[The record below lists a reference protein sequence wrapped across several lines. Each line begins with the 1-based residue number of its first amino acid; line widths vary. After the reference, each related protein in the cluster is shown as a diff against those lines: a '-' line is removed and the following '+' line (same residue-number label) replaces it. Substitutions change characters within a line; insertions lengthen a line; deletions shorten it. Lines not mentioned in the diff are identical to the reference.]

1 MGAGLVHLE
10 FTPSS
15 WTWWGYG
22 LFFLLT
28 GIGQIVYAAAVVR
41 WPNAGVLWLGIVGNL
56 GIVGLYLM
64 TRTNGIPAGPSAGH
78 IERVGQGDFITTA
91 GRVRPGRD
99 AGRGPRAAVAQLVH
113 DAGGPGRRRPLG
125 PAPHGHHPLMRRPSL
140 FGALAGVVVVLL
152 GVKWFVA
159 EPFSVPARSM
169 APTLEPGDHV
179 LVNKL
184 AYRTGDPQRGDLAV
198 VKAPRTGELL
208 LKRVVGVG
216 GDEVEIR
223 DGVLYVNGRAPREPY
238 VDHDA
243 SDSVYFGPV
252 EVPAGRLFVLGDNR
266 ANSDDSRQLGPV
278 AADDAI
284 GRVDLR
290 VWPL

>member
-1 MGAGLVHLE
+1 
-10 FTPSS
+10 
-15 WTWWGYG
+15 
-22 LFFLLT
+22 
-28 GIGQIVYAAAVVR
+28 
-41 WPNAGVLWLGIVGNL
+41 
-56 GIVGLYLM
+56 
-64 TRTNGIPAGPSAGH
+64 
-78 IERVGQGDFITTA
+78 
-91 GRVRPGRD
+91 
-99 AGRGPRAAVAQLVH
+99 
-113 DAGGPGRRRPLG
+113 
-125 PAPHGHHPLMRRPSL
+125 MRRPSL

-169 APTLEPGDHV
+169 APTLQLGDHV

-243 SDSVYFGPV
+243 IDSVYFGPV
-252 EVPAGRLFVLGDNR
+252 RVAAGRLFVLGDNR

-278 AADDAI
+278 AEDDAI